1 MDSRQV
7 PSHGPPKMLMNN
19 RLIQRPPPVW
29 LFLSL
34 PLLILIS
41 TVVIYQESIVATIPE
56 AVTQR
61 ITNTF
66 QGGGS
71 SPSTKHSD
79 AQKAANAK
87 AQIPATI
94 IREGNHDEYLA
105 VCLFVRDQAQDLVE
119 FFQHHYYEMGIRRF
133 YVMDDGSN
141 PPMSHYMEKFG
152 IPEEAVDFI
161 HSEIQ
166 TSKPQEMQ
174 T

>member
-1 MDSRQV
+1 M
-7 PSHGPPKMLMNN
+7 
-19 RLIQRPPPVW
+19 I
-29 LFLSL
+29 
-34 PLLILIS
+34 
-41 TVVIYQESIVATIPE
+41 IYRESIVETIPE

-66 QGGGS
+66 PTGVS
-71 SPSTKHSD
+71 SLRPWKKPTE
-79 AQKAANAK
+79 AEKAAKTANAK

-94 IREGNHDEYLA
+94 VREGNHDEYLA

-141 PPMSHYMEKFG
+141 PPMSHYMDKFG

-166 TSKPQEMQ
+166 TSIPQGMQ
-174 T
+174 K